1 MLFIL
6 LLTTFL
12 NANEVTFNFY
22 DWHYERPIEI
32 DSVRIVNYE
41 YEIDVVLDNLE
52 KMNIEDFIKYKSVE
66 SDKFKVSLVNS
77 FLEIKS
83 NEIISDIKLVN
94 ILGQEIFSESI
105 FSNNFKSKI
114 ELNDEFLILIINI
127 HGKIYTQKILN
138 NNSNIMLSPPVV
150 RQNDFWEMT
159 FYKKN
164 YKDTTIIYE
173 NLELEDSLDLYLKRI
188 EYQISLIF
196 NIDSVY
202 YSSYFS
208 SSGDYPG
215 QDIDTI
221 YNHKYD
227 LKETIYL
234 FGKNKPKKIDEFMN
248 CKDSEQDVND
258 QNLFYYFFI
267 SNGTN
272 GYDWE
277 TESIKLDDTENIRYI
292 MIENVRYS
300 NEAQTSCRYE
310 VLKYEFINVVPLIN
324 GFEYSE
330 SINFDK
336 LNYKYFSSTY
346 GRYGSGKSQNYK
358 LVNSNNDFITIKIKR
373 ID

>member
-6 LLTTFL
+6 LLTTLL